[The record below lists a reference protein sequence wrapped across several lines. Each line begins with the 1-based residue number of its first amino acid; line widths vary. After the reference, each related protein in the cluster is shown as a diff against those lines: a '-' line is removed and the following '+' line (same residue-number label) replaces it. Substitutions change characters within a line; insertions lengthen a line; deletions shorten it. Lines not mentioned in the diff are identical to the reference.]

1 MIKSDN
7 EIRHLVD
14 GILQE
19 VSNVALAEIHNLL
32 TNDEEAFIRVKHE
45 LSAPSLKDFVL
56 RVATETQS
64 NVSSM
69 LQDIRNNRRTE
80 VIYLNGYVAG
90 LGKNIGSEC
99 DANQAMCCR
108 IEDMGR

>member
-1 MIKSDN
+1 MIKSDS

-19 VSNVALAEIHNLL
+19 VSNVALVEMSKLL
-32 TNDEEAFIRVKHE
+32 AIDDKALIGVEHE
-45 LSAPSLKDFVL
+45 LSATSLKDFVL

-80 VIYLNGYVAG
+80 VLYLNGYVAG
-90 LGKNIGSEC
+90 LGRDIGSEC
-99 DANQAMCCR
+99 NANQAMCYR
-108 IEDMGR
+108 IEAMGR